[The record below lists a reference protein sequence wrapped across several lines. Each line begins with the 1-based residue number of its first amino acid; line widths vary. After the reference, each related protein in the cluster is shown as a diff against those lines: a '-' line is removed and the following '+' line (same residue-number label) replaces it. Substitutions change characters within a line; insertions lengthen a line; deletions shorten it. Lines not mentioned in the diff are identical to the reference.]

1 MPEHTVM
8 KFSSNIILVGID
20 FIGKESVKHELIEV
34 VKYHDPDT
42 LALALCEKRFET
54 MMGREEWSERPLL
67 PQYKEGQT
75 GTLIY
80 QAFID
85 AINENLRIFRDVEPE
100 SHIAQLVPL
109 IEDLDMDVEFIDR
122 DVTLTLSRMFKS
134 MSPLEK
140 MRMFWYF
147 KSSMLTFSDKTK
159 SDSIEGI
166 EEHDDLIDGVLSSVE
181 RFAPESAK
189 KARLERIEYSSKK
202 IYELSRAGKVV
213 AILPRSQLT
222 TVASA
227 IRAVKRREQ
236 RHGEVGGYKH
246 LEEVSKRI
254 YTKVLRFIS
263 PAFFISLAV
272 YLFFFSDVLNIWR
285 AWLYWFLAVG
295 GMAALGAT
303 LARGHPFSIIAS
315 FFLAP
320 FMSLTLIGPGWVAG
334 YIELKIRNPKVAD
347 IKGITS
353 SGSANAFLS
362 NNVIKVF
369 TVGVFSN
376 VFTWMGLFIVLPIL
390 IRFVG

>member
-1 MPEHTVM
+1 MPDHTVM
-8 KFSSNIILVGID
+8 EVSKNITLVGID
-20 FIGKESVKHELIEV
+20 FIGRESVNKELLGV
-34 VKYHDPDT
+34 LKDYDPDI

-54 MMGREEWSERPLL
+54 IMGRDEWSERSLL

-85 AINENLRIFRDVEPE
+85 AINENLRIFRGIEPE
-100 SHIAQLVPL
+100 FHIAKLVPL
-109 IEDLDMDVEFIDR
+109 TEDMDIEVEFIDR

-134 MSPLEK
+134 MSPSEK
-140 MRMFWYF
+140 LRMFWYF
-147 KSSMLTFSDKTK
+147 KSSMLTFSDSKK
-159 SDSIEGI
+159 SGSIEGI
-166 EEHDDLIDGVLSSVE
+166 EEHDDLVDGVLSSVQ

-189 KARLERIEYSSKK
+189 KAKRERIEYSSKK
-202 IYELSRAGKVV
+202 IHELAKSRSVV
-213 AILPRSQLT
+213 AIIPRSKLNA
-222 TVASA
+222 VASA
-227 IRAVKRREQ
+227 IIKIKRRGRQGKES
-236 RHGEVGGYKH
+236 GYKH
-246 LEEVSKRI
+246 LEEVTKRI
-254 YTKVLRFIS
+254 YTKALRFIS

-272 YLFFFSDVLNIWR
+272 YLFFFSDVLNVWR

-295 GMAALGAT
+295 GMAALGAS
-303 LARGHPFSIIAS
+303 LARGHPLSIIAA

-334 YIELKIRNPKVAD
+334 YIELRMRDPKVAD

-353 SGSANAFLS
+353 SSSANTFLS

-376 VFTWMGLFIVLPIL
+376 VFTWLGLFIVLPIL
-390 IRFVG
+390 IRFIG